1 MFSIGRI
8 GHGFIRGYF
17 GTTSK
22 LAALAH
28 ARECFGILQSN
39 HYWRPISYRNR
50 PSWLGPAKLAS
61 RARLHYVSLIF
72 DSLTI
77 GTRSVATSGM
87 RNSRAWFDHSGLRY
101 AQTSNPNHAVV
112 RYAHS
117 LGWVFPKWRVVSWR
131 TRVREA
137 HMMRLCTRVYTHEG
151 SATQKWGT
159 APHEEWD
166 PCKEPQNFKE
176 ESTEN
181 QFPWPLYPFPIIE
194 CWWWCVPGPKSPFCF
209 VEIGF
214 RDLRWNLIKT
224 LIHCTSLLSHIPYP
238 NSSGTFISWTA
249 SYRPVTT
256 IIVRIGFREFDQV

>member
-1 MFSIGRI
+1 MLWHFAVKSLLATNFVPKSAVVTRPASWPRVRDSITSVWFSIHWRLE
-8 GHGFIRGYF
+8 RG
-17 GTTSK
+17 
-22 LAALAH
+22 ALA
-28 ARECFGILQSN
+28 
-39 HYWRPISYRNR
+39 P
-50 PSWLGPAKLAS
+50 
-61 RARLHYVSLIF
+61 
-72 DSLTI
+72 
-77 GTRSVATSGM
+77 SGM
-87 RNSRAWFDHSGLRY
+87 RNSRDSSGLRY
-101 AQTSNPNHAVV
+101 AQ
-112 RYAHS
+112 S

-137 HMMRLCTRVYTHEG
+137 HNAPHVRACTRMKGVPPK
-151 SATQKWGT
+151 KWGT

>member
-1 MFSIGRI
+1 MLWHFAVKPLLATNFVPKSAVVTRPASWPRVRDSITSVWFSIHWRLE
-8 GHGFIRGYF
+8 RG
-17 GTTSK
+17 
-22 LAALAH
+22 ALA
-28 ARECFGILQSN
+28 
-39 HYWRPISYRNR
+39 P
-50 PSWLGPAKLAS
+50 
-61 RARLHYVSLIF
+61 
-72 DSLTI
+72 
-77 GTRSVATSGM
+77 SGM
-87 RNSRAWFDHSGLRY
+87 RNSRDSLRSSRAWFDHSGLRY

-137 HMMRLCTRVYTHEG
+137 RMMRLCTRVYTHEG

>member
-8 GHGFIRGYF
+8 RHGFIRGYF

-50 PSWLGPAKLAS
+50 PSWLDQQAGLACATPL
-61 RARLHYVSLIF
+61 RQFDFRFTDDWNEAVGRVEWGTLGRDLIIPVF
-72 DSLTI
+72 ATLRPPIQITPSFATLTLW
-77 GTRSVATSGM
+77 V
-87 RNSRAWFDHSGLRY
+87 
-101 AQTSNPNHAVV
+101 
-112 RYAHS
+112 
-117 LGWVFPKWRVVSWR
+117 VFPKWRVVSWR

-137 HMMRLCTRVYTHEG
+137 RMMRLCTRVYTHEG
-151 SATQKWGT
+151 SATKKWGT

>member
-50 PSWLGPAKLAS
+50 PPWLDQQTGLKS
-61 RARLHYVSLIF
+61 RRRSLRSLF
-72 DSLTI
+72 D
-77 GTRSVATSGM
+77 
-87 RNSRAWFDHSGLRY
+87 
-101 AQTSNPNHAVV
+101 
-112 RYAHS
+112 
-117 LGWVFPKWRVVSWR
+117 WVFPKWRVVSWR

-137 HMMRLCTRVYTHEG
+137 RMMRLCTRVYTHEG

>member
-8 GHGFIRGYF
+8 RHGFIRGYF

-50 PSWLGPAKLAS
+50 PSWLDQQAGLACATPLRQFDFRFTDDWNEERS
-61 RARLHYVSLIF
+61 DEWNEELQRLAT
-72 DSLTI
+72 LT
-77 GTRSVATSGM
+77 
-87 RNSRAWFDHSGLRY
+87 
-101 AQTSNPNHAVV
+101 P
-112 RYAHS
+112 HS

-137 HMMRLCTRVYTHEG
+137 RMMRLCTRVYTHEG